1 MSYKRSFRKTIPVH
15 YSGSKTVSVS
25 EGTRS
30 VTVNYSGTVYEDVN
44 VNINVDT
51 RSFDTGVASCNN
63 SVNLLTG
70 AVTAA
75 QTAQIVSIDLNAK
88 QIGSTIVEGFF
99 KTIRTEI
106 SQQIMELSQQ
116 IDSNLMH
123 LRELAKACEA
133 KKRQMEVD
141 YNRTSNQ
148 YLKIFDDLNKEL
160 ENRIFELNKPAFV
173 FKRNSDNQTAR
184 TSGNDLVS
192 TVAVFGKEGGELQAK
207 ISTSIAKK
215 RAFDTIN
222 QANMYLWKQKKTENT
237 IAQSMLNSNVA
248 ASIFAPVCFLE
259 TLDEKNQINKK
270 VYQSTLLSQIKF
282 NNIVEDLKAK
292 SWINIPKGDRENIQR
307 YFNTEISNS
316 FSSNSLHDNRVKDVI
331 VKFFNLDSTKSI

>member
-44 VNINVDT
+44 VNIDVDT

-70 AVTAA
+70 AIVAA
-75 QTAQIVSIDLNAK
+75 KEAHIESIDLNAK
-88 QIGSTIVEGFF
+88 EIGSTIVKGFF

-116 IDSNLMH
+116 INSNLTH
-123 LRELAKACEA
+123 LRELVKACEA
-133 KKRQMEVD
+133 KKKQMEVD
-141 YNRTSNQ
+141 YNRTSDQ
-148 YLKIFDDLNKEL
+148 YLNIFDDLNKEL

-173 FKRNSDNQTAR
+173 FKRNSDNQTTR

-192 TVAVFGKEGGELQAK
+192 TVAVFGKEVGELQAK

-215 RAFDTIN
+215 RALDTIN
-222 QANMYLWKQKKTENT
+222 QANVYLWKQKKTENA

-248 ASIFAPVCFLE
+248 ASIFIPVCFLE

-270 VYQSTLLSQIKF
+270 VYQSTLLSQINS
-282 NNIVEDLKAK
+282 NNIIENIKAK
-292 SWINIPKGDRENIQR
+292 SCTNIPKESKENIQR

-316 FSSNSLHDNRVKDVI
+316 FSSNDLRNNRVKDMV
-331 VKFFNLDSTKSI
+331 VKLLDLSSTKSI